1 MKINRLS
8 PIVTTE
14 KLDEV
19 RTFYTQ
25 HLGFRVVFD
34 YPSGYLG
41 LRSMQDEAI
50 EISFMTP
57 CEQGQPYGGH
67 GVTLCMEVDDVDAEH
82 ERLSR
87 AGVSIVVPLKDNP
100 WGDRSF
106 ISIDPVGVWIYVYS
120 PIEMTEEFKQYF
132 KG

>member
-1 MKINRLS
+1 MQIKKLS

-19 RTFYTQ
+19 KVFYTE
-25 HLGFRVVFD
+25 HLGFKVCFD
-34 YPSGYLG
+34 YPGGYLG
-41 LRSMQDEAI
+41 LRSAQNEAI

-57 CEQGQPYGGH
+57 CEQGKPYGGH

-82 ERLSR
+82 QRLSKT
-87 AGVSIVVPLKDNP
+87 GVSIVVPLKDNP

-106 ISIDPVGVWIYVYS
+106 IAIDPVGVWIYVYS
-120 PIEMTEEFKQYF
+120 PIEMNEEFKQYV
-132 KG
+132 KD

>member
-1 MKINRLS
+1 MKIKRLS

-19 RTFYTQ
+19 RAFYTQ
-25 HLGFRVVFD
+25 YLDFKVVFD
-34 YPSGYLG
+34 YPGGYLG
-41 LRSMQDEAI
+41 LRSGQDEAI

-82 ERLSR
+82 ERLSG
-87 AGVSIVVPLKDNP
+87 AGVPVVVPLKDNP
-100 WGDRSF
+100 WGERSF
-106 ISIDPVGVWIYVYS
+106 ISIDPVGVSIYVYS
-120 PIEMTEEFKQYF
+120 PIEVTEEFKQYF

>member
-1 MKINRLS
+1 MKIKKLS

-19 RTFYTQ
+19 RAFYTQ
-25 HLGFRVVFD
+25 HLGFRVCFD
-34 YPSGYLG
+34 YPGGYLG
-41 LRSMQDEAI
+41 LQSAQDEAI
-50 EISFMTP
+50 VISFMTP

-67 GVTLCMEVDDVDAEH
+67 GVTLCLEVDDVDAEH
-82 ERLSR
+82 ERLSQ
-87 AGVSIVVPLKDNP
+87 AGAPIAVPLKDNP

-106 ISIDPVGVWIYVYS
+106 IAIDPVGVSVYVYS
-120 PIEMTEEFKQYF
+120 PIEMTEEFKQYV